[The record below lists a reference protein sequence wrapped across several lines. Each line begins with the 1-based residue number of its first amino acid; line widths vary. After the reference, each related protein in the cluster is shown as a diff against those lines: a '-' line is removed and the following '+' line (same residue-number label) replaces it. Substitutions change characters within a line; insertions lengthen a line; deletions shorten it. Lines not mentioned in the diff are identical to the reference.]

1 MEELLAIANMR
12 GLRVGWRDL
21 GRRHGEF
28 HSSGL
33 ILLNPKRTMFT
44 QRITLAHELGHAAHG
59 HAWTDDPSKHAHQ
72 ERLADE
78 HAAALLITPNDYR
91 AAEAL
96 AGPHAGALARELG
109 VTPQIVE
116 AWRRHHTSRPRR
128 TA

>member
-1 MEELLAIANMR
+1 MEELLAVANMR

-44 QRITLAHELGHAAHG
+44 QRITLAHELGHAAYG
-59 HAWTDDPSKHAHQ
+59 HAWTVDPSKHAYQ

-78 HAAALLITPNDYR
+78 YAASLLITREDYL
-91 AAEAL
+91 AAETL
-96 AGPHAGALARELG
+96 AGPHTGALARELG

-116 AWRRHHTSRPRR
+116 AWRRHYTSRARR